1 MENKYFKII
10 ISEMQPFLSEQS
22 FKTVKGEDEFSAQ
35 FESKTAGISVVF
47 EEGTSLV
54 KLLYAPIEEDEK
66 GEIKALSSWL
76 FDDQHT
82 DRDAK
87 SIALDFVDSL
97 REEMGVKQNVVRKSS
112 EIELPGK
119 GAPGTSPNIEAFCAR
134 FLAICPQ
141 YKDAYKEHILK
152 YNDLLY
158 SDFFAETAVPHLKAV
173 LDEGNKKQCVKF
185 FDFLD
190 EMYAQGDN
198 TVGAVITAVILEG
211 VFGSDLAAY
220 DAAAA
225 AYMGN
230 VKYLKNR
237 GRAMIMQVRSS
248 ARTDKFKF
256 WKK

>member
-1 MENKYFKII
+1 VENKYFELI
-10 ISEMQPFLSEQS
+10 ISEIRPFLSEQG
-22 FKTVKGEDEFSAQ
+22 FKKSKNEDEFSAL
-35 FESKTAGISVVF
+35 FESKTAAVSVVF
-47 EEGTSLV
+47 ESGSSQV
-54 KLLYAPIEEDEK
+54 KLLYAPIEEEETGDVK
-66 GEIKALSSWL
+66 TLSSWL

-97 REEMGVKQNVVRKSS
+97 RETMGIKQSTTRSTA

-141 YKDAYKEHILK
+141 YKDTYKEHILK

-158 SDFFAETAVPHLKAV
+158 ADFFAETAVPHLKAV

-198 TVGAVITAVILEG
+198 IVGAVITAVILEG
-211 VFGSDLAAY
+211 AFGSDIEAY
-220 DAAAA
+220 DKAAE

-230 VKYLKNR
+230 AKYLKTR

-248 ARTDKFKF
+248 ARTDKLKF
-256 WKK
+256 WEK